1 MPEWLTFMDGEVMEV
16 CGNVQLIPERFFSS
30 NVYVIGESELTLVDA
45 GGPNAAKKYIFREM
59 RSRGIDPRR
68 VGRII
73 ITHAHP
79 DHVGGVLDFLEV
91 SEPEVMIH
99 EADVRLLKL
108 GGIKPGRL
116 LSDGDVVRAEG
127 CELKVVH
134 TPGHSPGAICLYDAD
149 RKILF
154 SGDTVFSYGIG
165 RFDLPGGSLRALVS
179 SLARLL
185 NLSVDVLLPGH
196 GEVVLRGAMRNIEAN
211 YRYAL
216 SFTSEGEAGGFL

>member
-1 MPEWLTFMDGEVMEV
+1 MMLPDGGTMEI
-16 CGNVQLIPERFFSS
+16 CRNIQLIPERFFSS
-30 NVYVIGESELTLVDA
+30 NVYVVGENELTLIDA

-59 RSRGIDPRR
+59 KSTGIDPRK
-68 VGRII
+68 VGKII

-79 DHVGGVLDFLEV
+79 DHVGGVPEFLEV

-99 EADVRLLKL
+99 EADTRLLKL
-108 GGIKPGRL
+108 GGIKPGRM

-127 CELKVVH
+127 CELRVIH
-134 TPGHSPGAICLYDAD
+134 TPGHSPGGICLYDAD

-154 SGDTVFSYGIG
+154 SGDTVFAYGIG
-165 RFDLPGGSLRALVS
+165 RFDLPGGSLRVLVS

-185 NLSVDVLLPGH
+185 ELDVETLLPGH
-196 GEVVLRGAMRNIEAN
+196 GDVVLRGAVKNIGTN

-216 SFTSEGEAGGFL
+216 SLMGESNVRGIP